1 MILLVVLVVVAMLS
15 LAALTFAKLMMA
27 EHQAA
32 EMSVRQAQAR
42 AAAESGI
49 ETARMFL
56 AQDAQTALEA
66 GGSYD
71 NAAYFRQILVA
82 DGLPSGGRSR
92 FTIISPVV
100 VEGGSSAIRFG
111 LEDESTKLN
120 LNALLAADKA
130 DPTANAARQILMG
143 LPGMD
148 EYIADAILDWL
159 DDDDEPRE
167 YGAEYETYAS
177 LPTPYAPRN
186 GPIDTIEELLL
197 VRGVTPELLFG
208 LDTNHNGVVD
218 AAEAANG
225 SLNGV
230 DNSDG
235 SMNRGWAAYLTLF
248 SLEANVQPDGS
259 PRINVAQS
267 DLKTLYD
274 QLSQAVDPQW
284 ATYIVAYRQNGP
296 YKQTDTK
303 SSKPQ
308 NSVTSGE
315 IDFDKPAD
323 SKGNLTTI
331 LDLIGSPVQV
341 TFKGQKEPAVL
352 QTPFPNDPIQ
362 MGLYLPKM
370 MDTLTVNTAKVIP
383 ARININQAP
392 KAVISGIP
400 GMTPEIVEQ
409 ILANRQPDPSK
420 QDDNQ
425 RHETWLLT
433 QGIVTLDQ
441 MKPMMPFVTGGG
453 SVYRVQSVGYSDEG
467 GPYARIEAVLDASA
481 GGKPARVIFWRDV
494 SHLGRGYSLETLG
507 LGVPGE

>member
-15 LAALTFAKLMMA
+15 LAALTFAELMMA
-27 EHQAA
+27 ERQAA

-49 ETARMFL
+49 EMARMFL
-56 AQDAQTALEA
+56 AQDPQTALEA

-71 NAAYFRQILVA
+71 NAACFRGVVVDERLR
-82 DGLPSGGRSR
+82 SGGRSR
-92 FTIISPVV
+92 CTIVSPAT
-100 VEGGSSAIRFG
+100 VEGASSAIRFG

-120 LNALLAADKA
+120 LNALLAADKSVP
-130 DPTANAARQILMG
+130 DGARQVLMG
-143 LPGMD
+143 LPGMT

-159 DDDDEPRE
+159 DEDEEPRE
-167 YGAEYETYAS
+167 FGAELEAYAS
-177 LPTPYAPRN
+177 LAIPYAPRN
-186 GPIDTIEELLL
+186 GPIDSIEELLL
-197 VRGVTPELLFG
+197 VQGVTPGLLFG

-218 AAEAANG
+218 AAEQANEA
-225 SLNGV
+225 LLGV

-235 SMNRGWAAYLTLF
+235 SMSRGWAAYLTLY

-274 QLSQAVDPQW
+274 ELSQTVGQEW
-284 ATYIVAYRQNGP
+284 ATFIVAYRQNGP
-296 YKQTDTK
+296 YTPPAGSTV
-303 SSKPQ
+303 
-308 NSVTSGE
+308 NYVTSGE
-315 IDFDKPAD
+315 IDLEKAAN
-323 SKGNLTTI
+323 SKGNLKTV
-331 LDLIGSPVQV
+331 LDLIGKPVQV
-341 TFKGQKEPAVL
+341 TFKGQKDPAVL
-352 QTPFPNDPIQ
+352 QTPFPEDPIQ
-362 MGLYLPKM
+362 MGLYLPKL

-392 KAVISGIP
+392 QAVISGIP
-400 GMTPEIVEQ
+400 GMSPEIVEQ
-409 ILANRQPDPSK
+409 ILAGREPNPAKMNDS
-420 QDDNQ
+420 Q
-425 RHETWLLT
+425 RHETWLLS

-441 MKPMMPFVTGGG
+441 MKLIMPFVSGGG

-481 GGKPARVIFWRDV
+481 SGKPPRVIFWRDI

-507 LGVPGE
+507 LGLPGE